1 MAWKQDEEGHL
12 VVDANGNPV
21 WNTETGEDKPVD
33 YTGLTKRLSE
43 VNAESKARKEK
54 LRALEEKFAPL
65 AEIEDLAAYME
76 EAGKAIEMMKAA
88 PDRDKDIEAQV
99 QSRLEAVSGPLKSQL
114 AAKDKA
120 LADKDRSYTEL
131 MAKYHSSTVKTD
143 VQSSRLLSERIKP
156 EDKPFIMRELV
167 RAGAVDEAGNVFYR
181 FDDGET
187 IYGEDGSP
195 AKVDAAILAILKK
208 LGIDPAAK
216 LLSQNFSSGSGGVA
230 GRSHGGAAQA
240 NPWKK
245 DSWNVTAQNDLYMRD
260 RSAAL
265 AMMKAAGVGV
275 PAHM

>member
-114 AAKDKA
+114 AAKDKGLQSIEVTDKNIGSWPNIILPLSKPTCSPAGCCPSESSRKTSPSSCANWCVLGLWMTPETSFTA
-120 LADKDRSYTEL
+120 LT
-131 MAKYHSSTVKTD
+131 MAKPSMGKTVVRPRWT
-143 VQSSRLLSERIKP
+143 L
-156 EDKPFIMRELV
+156 PFLP
-167 RAGAVDEAGNVFYR
+167 
-181 FDDGET
+181 
-187 IYGEDGSP
+187 S
-195 AKVDAAILAILKK
+195 
-208 LGIDPAAK
+208 
-216 LLSQNFSSGSGGVA
+216 
-230 GRSHGGAAQA
+230 
-240 NPWKK
+240 
-245 DSWNVTAQNDLYMRD
+245 
-260 RSAAL
+260 
-265 AMMKAAGVGV
+265 
-275 PAHM
+275 